1 MLSREGGL
9 YFSSED
15 RREETAMP
23 LYEFFCEK
31 CQKEV
36 ALTMTIRER
45 EAGSARC
52 PECGGSGLQP
62 LMATFYSKT
71 SKKS

>member
-1 MLSREGGL
+1 
-9 YFSSED
+9 
-15 RREETAMP
+15 MP
-23 LYEFFCEK
+23 LYEFLCEK

-36 ALTMTIRER
+36 ALTMTIKER